1 MVRHPQLSVLL
12 GTLMLAVCSAPLA
25 RAFDLVGNSWP
36 SGPIPLRLQLDATSP
51 SSPSFPLLD
60 SSTSWNVVATAA
72 LNEWNPALARVQ
84 LASAPGTITAAAFG
98 NRLNNVL
105 FSSTVYGDPFGS
117 RTLAITLS
125 STAFRKTEAD
135 VIVNTAITWNSYRG
149 NRRTETDLRRVLI
162 HEFGHVLGLDH
173 PDEAEPTQAVA
184 AIMNSTI
191 GNLDSLQTDDRAGAA
206 ALYGTAITRPVI
218 TSQPIAAT
226 VGVTGTARFSVTV
239 NGSSTV
245 QSSTLYDYTWY
256 FAPTG
261 ATAFEPLFTINN
273 STRLD
278 FNLAQLGDAGRYF
291 FSASTPDE
299 TVNSDTVTLTVNP
312 IAVSPI
318 TQLVNVATRGVAGT
332 GANAM
337 IVGFSIAGSKSK
349 QVLLRAVGPGL
360 AAFGVPGTL
369 ADPILTLKS
378 APGTDLATNDN
389 WEQQTATTASNIA
402 AITARVGAFALAPG
416 SRDAVI
422 LTTLAPGNYTALV
435 SSPNN
440 SSGVIILEAYDT
452 DSPLDPALKLA
463 NLASRGFVGTGAD
476 VIIAGFLVSG
486 PGPKTFLVRA
496 VGPTLLQAPFNLSG
510 ALRDPYLKIFRGDTL
525 LRELDDWDSPASAQ
539 ASLRAAA
546 ARVGAFALRET
557 RGTSPP
563 TGLDAVML
571 ITLPPGNYTAQM
583 SGLDGGIGIGLI
595 EVYEMPD

>member
-1 MVRHPQLSVLL
+1 M
-12 GTLMLAVCSAPLA
+12 G
-25 RAFDLVGNSWP
+25 RAFDLAGNSWP
-36 SGPIPLRLQLDATSP
+36 SGTIPLRLQLDATRP
-51 SSPSFPLLD
+51 ANPSFPLID
-60 SSTSWNVVATAA
+60 TSTSWNAVATAA
-72 LNEWNPALARVQ
+72 LNEWNPHLTRVQ
-84 LASAPGTITAAAFG
+84 FTSTASATTAAAFN
-98 NRLNNVL
+98 NRINNVL
-105 FSSTVYGDPFGS
+105 FSANVYGDPFDG

-135 VIVNTAITWNSYRG
+135 VLVNSASTWNSYRG
-149 NRRTETDLRRVLI
+149 ASRAATDLRRVLI
-162 HEFGHVLGLDH
+162 HEFGHVLGLTH
-173 PDEAEPTQAVA
+173 PDEAEPAQAVA

-191 GNLDSLQTDDRAGAA
+191 GNLDTLVADDRAGAA
-206 ALYGTAITRPVI
+206 ALYGNAIDKPVI
-218 TSQPIAAT
+218 TTQPVAT
-226 VGVTGTARFSVTV
+226 TVNVTGTTRLSVAV

-245 QSSTLYDYTWY
+245 RSSTLYDFTWY
-256 FAPTG
+256 FAPAG
-261 ATAFEPLFTINN
+261 TADFEPLFTINN
-273 STRLD
+273 STQLD

-291 FSASTPDE
+291 FAASTPDE
-299 TVNSDTVTLTVNP
+299 TVTSNTVTLTVNP
-312 IAVSPI
+312 VAITPT
-318 TQLVNVATRGVAGT
+318 TQLVNVATRGVAGA

-360 AAFGVPGTL
+360 AAFNVPGRL

-378 APGTDLATNDN
+378 AAGADLATNDN
-389 WEQQTATTASNIA
+389 WEQQTTSSSANIA

-486 PGPKTFLVRA
+486 PGPKTFLIRA
-496 VGPTLLQAPFNLSG
+496 IGPTLLDAPFNLPG
-510 ALRDPYLKIFRGDTL
+510 ALRDPYLKIYRGDTL

-546 ARVGAFALRET
+546 TRVGAFPLREQ
-557 RGTSPP
+557 RNDS
-563 TGLDAVML
+563 GLDAVML

-583 SGLDGGIGIGLI
+583 SGLDDGTGVGLI

>member
-1 MVRHPQLSVLL
+1 MVRRPRLCV
-12 GTLMLAVCSAPLA
+12 LAVTFGLAIGVSPLT
-25 RAFDLVGNSWP
+25 RAFELAGNSWP
-36 SGPIPLRLQLDATSP
+36 SGTIPLSLQLDVTRPASP
-51 SSPSFPLLD
+51 TLPLID
-60 SSTSWNVVATAA
+60 GSTTWNSVATAA
-72 LNEWNPALARVQ
+72 LAEWNNVIVRTKFG
-84 LASAPGTITAAAFG
+84 SATSTSRTAVFG
-98 NRLNNVL
+98 DGINSVL
-105 FSSTVYGDPFGS
+105 FTPTIYGDPFDG
-117 RTLAITLS
+117 RTLAITYS
-125 STAFRKTEAD
+125 SPAFRKTESD
-135 VIVNTAITWNSYRG
+135 VLVNTAITWNSYRG
-149 NRRTETDLRRVLI
+149 TSRAATDLRRVLI
-162 HEFGHVLGLDH
+162 HEFGHVLGLTH
-173 PDEAEPTQAVA
+173 PDEAEPAQAVS

-191 GNLDSLQTDDRAGAA
+191 GNLDALAADDRAGAT
-206 ALYGTAITRPVI
+206 ALYGAAIARPAITTQPV
-218 TSQPIAAT
+218 AT
-226 VGVTGTARFSVTV
+226 TVNVTGTTRLSVGV

-245 QSSTLYDYTWY
+245 RSSTLYDFTWY
-256 FAPTG
+256 FAPAG
-261 ATAFEPLFTINN
+261 TAEFEPLFTINN
-273 STRLD
+273 STQLD

-291 FSASTPDE
+291 FAASTPDE
-299 TVNSDTVTLTVNP
+299 TVTSNTVTLTVNP
-312 IAVSPI
+312 VAITPA
-318 TQLVNVATRGVAGT
+318 TQLVNVAIRGVAGA

-337 IVGFSIAGSKSK
+337 IVGFSITGSKSK

-360 AAFGVPGTL
+360 AAFNVPGRL

-378 APGTDLATNDN
+378 AAGADLASNDN

-486 PGPKTFLVRA
+486 PGPKTFLIRA
-496 VGPTLLQAPFNLSG
+496 IGPTLLDAPFNLPG

-546 ARVGAFALRET
+546 TRVGAFPLREK
-557 RGTSPP
+557 RANS
-563 TGLDAVML
+563 GLDAVML

-583 SGLDGGIGIGLI
+583 SGLDDGTGIGLI

>member
-1 MVRHPQLSVLL
+1 MSPLPRSGLLALVLF
-12 GTLMLAVCSAPLA
+12 AAPA
-25 RAFDLVGNSWP
+25 AHAFDLIGGSWP
-36 SGPIPLRLQLDATSP
+36 SGTIPLLLQLDATRP
-51 SSPSFPLLD
+51 AAPALPLLD
-60 SSTSWNVVATAA
+60 GSTTWNAVAAAALTEWNGTLNRTKFSSTSGTGLTAARNNLQNNVV
-72 LNEWNPALARVQ
+72 
-84 LASAPGTITAAAFG
+84 
-98 NRLNNVL
+98 
-105 FSSTVYGDPFGS
+105 FSSAVYGEPFDS
-117 RTLAITLS
+117 RTLAITS
-125 STAFRKTEAD
+125 FTPTFRRTEAD
-135 VIVNTAITWNSYRG
+135 VIVNTAISWNAYRG
-149 NRRTETDLRRVLI
+149 NSRAATDLRRVLI

-173 PDEAEPTQAVA
+173 PDQAVPAQAVA
-184 AIMNSTI
+184 AIMNSTVS
-191 GNLDSLQTDDRAGAA
+191 NLDALQADDRAGAA
-206 ALYGTAITRPVI
+206 ALYDTVIVRPVI
-218 TSQPIAAT
+218 TTQPVAT
-226 VGVTGTARFSVTV
+226 TVNVTGTARLAVTV
-239 NGSSTV
+239 NNSPAV
-245 QSSTLYDYTWY
+245 QSSTLYDFTWY

-273 STRLD
+273 STQLD
-278 FNLAQLGDAGRYF
+278 FNLAQLGDAGRYY
-291 FSASTPDE
+291 FSAATPDE
-299 TVNSDTVTLTVNP
+299 TVNSATVTLTVNP
-312 IAVSPI
+312 VAVSPT

-337 IVGFSIAGSKSK
+337 IVGFSIAGTRSK
-349 QVLLRAVGPGL
+349 QILLRAVGPGL

-378 APGTDLATNDN
+378 AAGADLATNDN
-389 WEQQTATTASNIA
+389 WEQQTTTTAANLTA
-402 AITARVGAFALAPG
+402 TMARVGAFALAPG

-435 SSPNN
+435 SSPND

-463 NLASRGFVGTGAD
+463 NLATRGFVGTGAD

-496 VGPTLLQAPFNLSG
+496 IGPTLLQAPFNLPG

-557 RGTSPP
+557 RGSSPP

-583 SGLDGGIGIGLI
+583 SGLDDGTGIGLI
-595 EVYEMPD
+595 EVYEMPK

>member
-1 MVRHPQLSVLL
+1 MSRAGLDAFWLGLVLTIL
-12 GTLMLAVCSAPLA
+12 GAPLGH
-25 RAFDLVGNSWP
+25 AFDLVGNSWP
-36 SGPIPLRLQLDATSP
+36 SGTIPLRLQLDATRPASP
-51 SSPSFPLLD
+51 SLPLLD
-60 SSTSWNVVATAA
+60 NSASWNVVATAA
-72 LNEWNPALARVQ
+72 LNEWNPHLNRVQ
-84 LASAPGTITAAAFG
+84 FTSNESTVTTAAFG
-98 NRLNNVL
+98 NRVNNIL
-105 FSSTVYGDPFGS
+105 FSTTVYGDPFDD

-135 VIVNTAITWNSYRG
+135 VLVSTTKSWNSYRG
-149 NRRTETDLRRVLI
+149 AGRAAIDLRRVLI
-162 HEFGHVLGLDH
+162 HEFGHILGLNH
-173 PDEAEPTQAVA
+173 PDQAVPAQAVA
-184 AIMNSTI
+184 AVMNSTI
-191 GNLDSLQTDDRAGAA
+191 GNLDTLAADDRTGAA
-206 ALYGTAITRPVI
+206 ALYGTAIARPVI
-218 TSQPIAAT
+218 TTQPTSAT
-226 VGVTGTARFSVTV
+226 VNVTGTARLSVAVNDSATV
-239 NGSSTV
+239 LG
-245 QSSTLYDYTWY
+245 STLYDYTWY

-261 ATAFEPLFTINN
+261 AATFEPLFTINN

-299 TVNSDTVTLTVNP
+299 TVNSNTVTLTVNP
-312 IAVSPI
+312 VAVSPS

-337 IVGFSIAGSKSK
+337 IVGFSISGSKPK

-360 AAFGVPGTL
+360 AAFNVPGRL

-378 APGTDLATNDN
+378 ADRADLGANDN
-389 WEQQTATTASNIA
+389 WEQQTTTSAANLA

-422 LTTLAPGNYTALV
+422 LTTLNPGNYTALV

-440 SSGVIILEAYDT
+440 STGVIILEAYDT
-452 DSPLDPALKLA
+452 DSPLNPALKLA

-486 PGPKTFLVRA
+486 PGPKTFLIRA
-496 VGPTLLQAPFNLSG
+496 IGPTLLNAPFNLAG

-546 ARVGAFALRET
+546 NRVGAFALREV
-557 RGTSPP
+557 RGTFPS

-583 SGLDGGIGIGLI
+583 SGLDDGTGIGLI